1 MKILWRVALV
11 VVLLLALCYGLFLV
25 PAVQTFAVGRVTS
38 FLKENTG
45 ADITVGRVDFRPVR
59 SLVLHDL
66 LLRDFKSDTLLSVER
81 VTVKISGFHLR
92 GRSLAVSE
100 IDLDNAMLVLWHE
113 GVNNKVGIDSSG
125 INSNIGIFVRDL
137 KRLANGDNAKADTT
151 ASAKQKG
158 ASKSWLLSLNRVNIR
173 NSRFRYID
181 TRNLKRD
188 YGVDWSNVDCHN
200 WEASL
205 GSFSFGDTVSF
216 SVDDFSFTEV
226 SGFRL
231 NKLTGRCNFAKEVI
245 FAEDVSLEMPESHLL
260 LSRLAFSWV
269 ANTDAWKDY
278 CNKIDQHFKV
288 ERGSYMS
295 FHDLSY
301 LASTFHGI
309 DNTLTCS
316 GLVHNT
322 VADLRGTSMKL
333 AVDENIYFDCDFR
346 ILGLQDATNMI
357 LDIDI
362 SDGIFSPEELSH
374 FYLPWAGKNIP
385 VPEQLFAF
393 SEIEGH
399 DIKFEGTFRDFNVAF
414 NSVTPGMRGNLNFY
428 YRTDADN
435 STSASTS
442 TSTSTATSSTAQ
454 ASVTTSSTQTASTLA
469 SNSISSNQHGPAPT
483 TAETPQTTPTSP
495 QSSAQAT
502 TADNAQNNSIKFW
515 GDFEMMD
522 LNVGRLVSM
531 TELGRASVKGR
542 IVGSSDSLSTYTRV
556 ETSWPYLELGDDR
569 LRNLSAYLISSDDDI
584 YIYADAADEKLTA
597 KAVMSIERDGS
608 EAGRDAME
616 EGEEAFPDMSPS
628 DAIEDDNKLNFM
640 SLRATLHADSIARF
654 GFSLADSI
662 ENVGVKFA
670 LISASDE
677 KVEYDNLFISSLEY
691 ENTRGEV
698 EVDSMLIE
706 RMRVDDRMEL
716 RVASE
721 ELSLYAEGKLE
732 NLLDADV
739 RSKFL
744 YRYLPSLDENGVA
757 RNGVSSSELFD
768 KLDFRAYLLALDVEP
783 LMEVLYPDIFVA
795 QNTSLG
801 LDFTERSAL
810 SFSLRSDSLAYA
822 GVGLSLADVRMRG
835 NVDTL
840 NFMVRANRLAYDS
853 LVGMRDF
860 SDRVKIYN
868 DRIEDHLIWGDRGFR
883 ELARE
888 TPLNGGEVSFDVA
901 FSRARHHLNTD
912 LNISEGLVVV
922 EDSIWHINRA
932 VAKLHGD
939 TLIADGLAVE
949 KGNSRISLDGVVSR
963 DPSEKISLIVR
974 NFDLD
979 RISHFA
985 LAKNPVTMFGD
996 FSGYCTFADYY
1007 GDKNFEVGVNL
1018 KEWGLYN
1025 DTLGNFS
1032 LSSSWDP
1039 EEKEVVIQGEN
1050 RLKRNRTFS
1059 LFGTY
1064 APSSDSLEM
1073 EVQLSTFNVETLN
1086 GYIGEYVHGT
1096 SGFISG
1102 EVNCIGTL
1110 RDPQFFGNIYLDSV
1124 EMVVNFLNT
1133 PFLINDKVSVSG
1145 SLISFDNVMVADVN
1159 GHTAIGNG
1167 YFKLWD
1173 NVYDVDLMMDDFLLL
1188 NTNSSMSD
1196 LFYGKVAAS
1205 GLTHFDNLDGMN
1217 NIRLNWVTGSDS
1229 RFSLPLTSGSGN
1241 AGQILAFVESE
1252 EQKVDLL
1259 SDRKGFTSSLNLDAT
1274 IELNEDLNVQVIF
1287 DPSVGDML
1295 EASGE
1300 GTINL
1305 TIDRKGALGMSGEFR
1320 VEKGSYLFTLGGI
1333 WNKRFVLQKGGYI
1346 MWNGTPYD
1354 ATLDVSAVY
1363 NLKASL
1369 YELYAAISDENE
1381 RSEKSRKVSVE
1392 CVLTLTDNLMNPV
1405 INLSIDFPTLDT
1417 QTKSYI
1423 NSIFSSQDEV
1433 NKQVFSLLVL
1443 NKFST
1448 PEYVASNSFGDSAG
1462 AAGVTTLAELV
1473 STRLSKWLSR
1483 LTDAVDVGVSYRQ
1496 GDEITNDEVEVAL
1509 STQLFNDRMTI
1520 SANGNMDVGDSKGTT
1535 STGSGITGDFD
1546 VDIKLNRQ
1554 GTLQLKGY
1562 SHTDEKI
1569 LYNSTETIQGIG
1581 ISYLE
1586 QFDTFKALGK
1596 KYGAVFRR
1604 KKKKEASASK

>member
-45 ADITVGRVDFRPVR
+45 ADISVGRVDFRPVR

-81 VTVKISGFHLR
+81 VTVRISGFHLR

-137 KRLANGDNAKADTT
+137 KRLASGGALAENGATSTESTAQAKQVEEEESTEVAEEESTNAESTECATNSKNDKGAKNSKRAKNKSRSNEGSQSDKD
-151 ASAKQKG
+151 AKQKG

-181 TRNLKRD
+181 TRDLKRD
-188 YGVDWSNVDCHN
+188 YGVDWSNVDCHD

-322 VADLRGTSMKL
+322 VADLRGSSMKL
-333 AVDENIYFDCDFR
+333 AVDENTYFDCDFR
-346 ILGLQDATNMI
+346 ILGLQDAANMI

-428 YRTDADN
+428 YRTP
-435 STSASTS
+435 
-442 TSTSTATSSTAQ
+442 
-454 ASVTTSSTQTASTLA
+454 V
-469 SNSISSNQHGPAPT
+469 
-483 TAETPQTTPTSP
+483 
-495 QSSAQAT
+495 
-502 TADNAQNNSIKFW
+502 KFW

-542 IVGSSDSLSTYTRV
+542 LVGSSDSLSTYTRV

-584 YIYADAADEKLTA
+584 YIYADAADEMLTA

-608 EAGRDAME
+608 DAGRDAME
-616 EGEEAFPDMSPS
+616 EGEEAFPDMSPT
-628 DAIEDDNKLNFM
+628 DAIEDDTKLNFM
-640 SLRATLHADSIARF
+640 SLRATLHVDSIARF

-768 KLDFRAYLLALDVEP
+768 KLDFRAYLIALDIEP
-783 LMEVLYPDIFVA
+783 LIEVLYPDIFVA
-795 QNTSLG
+795 QNTSIG

-810 SFSLRSDSLAYA
+810 SLSLRSDSLAYA
-822 GVGLSLADVRMRG
+822 GVGMSLADVRMRG

-860 SDRVKIYN
+860 SDGIKIYN

-883 ELARE
+883 DLAGE

-912 LNISEGLVVV
+912 LNINEGIVVV
-922 EDSIWHINRA
+922 EDSLWHINRA

-1050 RLKRNRTFS
+1050 RLKRDRTFS

-1064 APSSDSLEM
+1064 APSTDSLEM
-1073 EVQLSTFNVETLN
+1073 EVQLSAFNVETLN
-1086 GYIGEYVHGT
+1086 GYTEEYVRGT

-1124 EMVVNFLNT
+1124 QLVVNFLNT

-1145 SLISFDNVMVADVN
+1145 SLISFDNVMVTDVN

-1173 NVYDVDLMMDDFLLL
+1173 NVYDVDLMMDDFFLL
-1188 NTNSSMSD
+1188 NTNASMSD

-1229 RFSLPLTSGSGN
+1229 RFSLPLASGSEN

-1274 IELNEDLNVQVIF
+1274 IELNENLNVQVIF

-1295 EASGE
+1295 EATGE

-1596 KYGAVFRR
+1596 KYGAIFRR
-1604 KKKKEASASK
+1604 KKKKEASKE